1 VGRFVSE
8 QRMLCSAPALD
19 AGLLRVRVA
28 PLSRARVAALAA
40 RVVGARVVVAALP
53 VVGLLLG
60 LILITAGCGPP
71 N

>member
-1 VGRFVSE
+1 MVTAGSVGRFVSE
-8 QRMLCSAPALD
+8 QRMLRSAPALD

-28 PLSRARVAALAA
+28 PLSRARVA
-40 RVVGARVVVAALP
+40 ARVVVAALP